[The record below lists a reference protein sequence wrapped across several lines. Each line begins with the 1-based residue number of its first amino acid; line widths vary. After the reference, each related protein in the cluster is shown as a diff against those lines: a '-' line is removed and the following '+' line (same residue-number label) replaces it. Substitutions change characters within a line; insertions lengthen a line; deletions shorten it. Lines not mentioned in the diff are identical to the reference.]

1 MHVLGLMSGTSA
13 DGIDAVLVDFQGDPS
28 KPKWKILNTD
38 SFEYP
43 TSTREKIIRVGQG
56 LEINSKDWFEL
67 AEEITELYAC
77 AARSCDPDSIAE
89 VVGCHGQTLFHRS
102 VQKSK
107 RGGSLQ
113 ILLGPLLANILDQT
127 VIYDF
132 RSKDIASGGHG
143 APLVALVDEA
153 LVGRLYGWRGVLN
166 LGGIANLTIIPPKT
180 GIDKTSECLGWDCG
194 PANSLIDLAI
204 KESSNSLLMFDKNG
218 SLASRGKPKLDIIEK
233 WLRDPFFH
241 LEPPRS
247 TGREQFG
254 YQYLQERK
262 KELGDISKEDL
273 LSTLTTFTAS
283 IISQDLD
290 NLFKYKNIRL
300 LELLVAG
307 GGTRNLFLMKQLQK
321 QCCGIHVRQIN
332 DIGIPLQ
339 YREALVFAAL
349 SWWNILGKKVNPKNI
364 TGANKSILYGLR
376 VDPSY

>member
-1 MHVLGLMSGTSA
+1 MRVLGLMSGTSA
-13 DGIDAVLVDFQGDPS
+13 EGIDAVLVEFKGDPS
-28 KPKWKILNTD
+28 KPKWKILNTV
-38 SFEYP
+38 SYEYP
-43 TSTREKIIRVGQG
+43 SSTREKIIQVGQG
-56 LEINSKDWFEL
+56 LKISNKAWFEL
-67 AEEITELYAC
+67 AEEITELNAF
-77 AARSCDPDSIAE
+77 AARNCDPESTAE

-102 VQKSK
+102 VERSK

-113 ILLGPLLANILDQT
+113 ILLGPLLANLLDQS

-204 KESSNSLLMFDKNG
+204 QESTNSSLTFDQNG
-218 SLASRGKPKLDIIEK
+218 SLASRGIPKLDIIEK
-233 WLRDPFFH
+233 RLSDPFFH
-241 LEPPRS
+241 IEPPRS

-254 YQYLQERK
+254 SEDLQKMK
-262 KELGDISKEDL
+262 KDLGKISKEDL

-290 NLFKYKNIRL
+290 NLFRLKNISL
-300 LELLVAG
+300 IELLVAG
-307 GGTRNLFLMKQLQK
+307 GGSRNLFLMRQIQK
-321 QCCGIHVRQIN
+321 KCVGIHVRQIN
-332 DIGIPLQ
+332 EIGIPSHF
-339 YREALVFAAL
+339 REALVFATL
-349 SWWNILGKKVNPKNI
+349 SWWNFLGKKVNPKHI
-364 TGANKSILYGLR
+364 TGANNSILYGVR
-376 VDPSY
+376 VDP